1 MQNQTI
7 YPLDK
12 GLLRVVIGQYPKK
25 ENGQQV
31 YNGNKPVM
39 ANKYMTIG
47 EVTRWP
53 GENGGSYDSVEFYP
67 GFTILDTN
75 KEGRI
80 FWDSQNQQGGYQ
92 APAQGGYQQAA
103 PQGGYQQHQ
112 HQGHQQRHTTQG
124 R

>member
-1 MQNQTI
+1 MHPNQNQTT

-25 ENGQQV
+25 EHGQQV
-31 YNGNKPVM
+31 YSANKPVM

-53 GENGGSYDSVEFYP
+53 SENGGYYDSVELYP

-80 FWDSQNQQGGYQ
+80 FWESQNQQNQ
-92 APAQGGYQQAA
+92 AAPQGGYQQAA
-103 PQGGYQQHQ
+103 PQGGYQNHLHPQ
-112 HQGHQQRHTTQG
+112 QGHRTTQA

>member
-53 GENGGSYDSVEFYP
+53 GENGGSYDSVELYP
-67 GFTILDTN
+67 GFTILDSN

-80 FWDSQNQQGGYQ
+80 FWESQNQQHQ
-92 APAQGGYQQAA
+92 AG
-103 PQGGYQQHQ
+103 PQSGYQQHQ
-112 HQGHQQRHTTQG
+112 HQGHQHQGHQHQGHQQHHRQAQG